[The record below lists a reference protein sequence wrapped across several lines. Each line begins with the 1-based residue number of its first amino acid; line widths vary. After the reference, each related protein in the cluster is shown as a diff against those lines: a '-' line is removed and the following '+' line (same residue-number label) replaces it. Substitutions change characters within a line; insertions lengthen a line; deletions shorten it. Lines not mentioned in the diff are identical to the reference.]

1 MMSRKR
7 DRLLRAMEVRDT
19 LHLMQK
25 MDEKQAY
32 IDELRH
38 FIGEY
43 GVDALPLDKWEELG
57 RQFSEEELADIEGVL
72 SYANW
77 RLDPT
82 IIKELTKAGA
92 LSAKARYK
100 RGERI

>member
-1 MMSRKR
+1 MSRKR

-19 LHLMQK
+19 LRLMRK

-32 IDELRH
+32 IDELRR
-38 FIGEY
+38 FIEAY
-43 GVDALPLDKWEELG
+43 GIDALPLDKREELG
-57 RQFSEEELADIEGVL
+57 RQFSEEELADIENVL

-82 IIKELTKAGA
+82 LVKKIMAAGA
-92 LSAKARYK
+92 ISAKARYK
-100 RGERI
+100 RGDRV